1 MSMISTTRVTVAAVL
16 IILMMAVF
24 PVQGFAQPSAFECL
38 ENPQLEGCPSS
49 EGGQKEDQ
57 QTSDSP
63 VEMKGGGS
71 LVWNVVKLIFALIF
85 VVALLYGLLKFFNQK
100 NKMFNQNRTME
111 NLGGMNLGPSLSIQA
126 VRIGEQVFILGVG
139 ETVQIITEITEE
151 ETKQTLLNQEQ
162 NGSPSPNLNIKKWT
176 NKWKD
181 RQESSGSSSIQFQ
194 QLFENQLNDMKDKR
208 KKVMDEKR
216 RDSEHE

>member
-1 MSMISTTRVTVAAVL
+1 MISTTRVTVAAVL

>member
-1 MSMISTTRVTVAAVL
+1 MFFTTRVTVAVIL
-16 IILMMAVF
+16 FIIMMGVF
-24 PVQGFAQPSAFECL
+24 PFQGFAQPTAFECL

-49 EGGQKEDQ
+49 EGGQKENQ
-57 QTSDSP
+57 QTSDST
-63 VEMKGGGS
+63 VEMNDGGG

-100 NKMFNQNRTME
+100 NKVFNQNRTME
-111 NLGGMNLGPSLSIQA
+111 NLGGMNLGPNRSIQA
-126 VRIGEQVFILGVG
+126 VRIGGQVFILGVG

-151 ETKQTLLNQEQ
+151 ETKQTLINQEL
-162 NGSPSPNLNIKKWT
+162 NGGSSPQWNLKKWT
-176 NKWKD
+176 DKWKED
-181 RQESSGSSSIQFQ
+181 RQEAGTPSSIQFQ
-194 QLFENQLNDMKDKR
+194 QLFENQLSDMKNKR

>member
-1 MSMISTTRVTVAAVL
+1 MVYTSRVTVAAIL
-16 IILMMAVF
+16 FILMMGVF
-24 PVQGFAQPSAFECL
+24 PGQGLAQPTAFECL

-49 EGGQKEDQ
+49 EGGQEEDQ

-63 VEMKGGGS
+63 VEMDTGGS

-111 NLGGMNLGPSLSIQA
+111 NLGGMNLGPNRSIQA
-126 VRIGEQVFILGVG
+126 VRIGGQVFILGVG

-151 ETKQTLLNQEQ
+151 ETKQTLINQDLN
-162 NGSPSPNLNIKKWT
+162 GGPSPQLNIKKWT
-176 NKWKD
+176 DKWKD
-181 RQESSGSSSIQFQ
+181 RKESESHSSIQFQ

-216 RDSEHE
+216 RDSDYE

>member
-16 IILMMAVF
+16 IILMMTVF

-111 NLGGMNLGPSLSIQA
+111 NLGGMNLGPSRSIQA

>member
-1 MSMISTTRVTVAAVL
+1 MVYTTRVTVAVIL
-16 IILMMAVF
+16 FIIMMGVF
-24 PVQGFAQPSAFECL
+24 PVHGLAQPTAFECL

-49 EGGQKEDQ
+49 EGGQEEDQ
-57 QTSDSP
+57 QTSDSS
-63 VEMKGGGS
+63 VEMDAGGS

-100 NKMFNQNRTME
+100 NKMFSQNRTMQ
-111 NLGGMNLGPSLSIQA
+111 NLGGMNLGPNRSIQA
-126 VRIGEQVFILGVG
+126 VRIGRQVFILGVG

-151 ETKQTLLNQEQ
+151 ETKQTLLNQD
-162 NGSPSPNLNIKKWT
+162 NNGGSPPQLNIKKWT
-176 NKWKD
+176 EKWKD
-181 RQESSGSSSIQFQ
+181 KQESGSQSSIQFQ

-208 KKVMDEKR
+208 KKIMDEKR